1 VDTSRTGSTI
11 SAGGATGV
19 GLASLV
25 GGATSYLVFL
35 VAARVLDQESNA
47 LFLVFWSLLF
57 WSFGTIGG
65 LQNEVT
71 RAVRSATA
79 TSTATSPT
87 IDATGTTGPT
97 GRLPARS
104 GAAVVPVSLALGGG
118 AALVAAIS
126 SPLWGERLLG
136 APWPWL
142 VLVLGVS
149 LVTFAGHSAMCGAL
163 AGRGAW
169 SAYSTLV
176 AAEATTRLALVLLA
190 AAAGGV
196 LLGLEAAAGLAAA
209 TWVLLVAV
217 DRRSRAAFGARAD
230 VPAGVF
236 VGHVGHAVLASSAS
250 AALVVGFTVLLK
262 ITSTHE
268 AVVAATP
275 FILAISLTRAPLLI
289 PLSAYQGVAI
299 TYFLEHRTEGLRS
312 LARVGGYILG
322 GGLLAALAAAA
333 VGPWLMRT
341 LFGPGYGVTGAWLG
355 ALTLVGSLLALLT
368 LTGAAVLALGEHRRY
383 SAGWVAATLVAL
395 ALLLTPLSLEL
406 RTILSLGAGPLVGIA
421 VHAAALRRPARA
433 DR

>member
-1 VDTSRTGSTI
+1 MDTVRAGSTI

-25 GGATSYLVFL
+25 GGATSYIVFL

-79 TSTATSPT
+79 PAATAP
-87 IDATGTTGPT
+87 ATDVTVAPGPT
-97 GRLPARS
+97 GPVPARS
-104 GAAVVPVSLALGGG
+104 GAAVVPVALGLGG
-118 AALVAAIS
+118 AAALVAAVT

-136 APWPWL
+136 ASWPWL

-149 LVTFAGHSAMCGAL
+149 LVAFAGHSAMCGAL

-176 AAEATTRLALVLLA
+176 ASEATMRLGLVLLA
-190 AAAGGV
+190 AAAGGG

-209 TWVLLVAV
+209 TWVLLVAL
-217 DRRSRAAFGARAD
+217 DRRSRAAVGARAD
-230 VPAGVF
+230 VRAGVF
-236 VGHVGHAVLASSAS
+236 VGNVGHAVLASSAS

-262 ITSTHE
+262 VTSSHE

-299 TYFLEHRTEGLRS
+299 TYFLDHRAEGLRS
-312 LARVGGYILG
+312 LARVAGYILG
-322 GGLLAALAAAA
+322 GGALAALAAAA

-341 LFGPGYGVTGAWLG
+341 LFGPAYGVSGAWLG

-368 LTGAAVLALGEHRRY
+368 LTGAAVLALGDHRRY

-395 ALLLTPLSLEL
+395 AVLVTPLPLEL
-406 RTILSLGAGPLVGIA
+406 RTVLSLGAGPLVGIA
-421 VHAAALRRPARA
+421 VHAAALRRPAQA